1 MSKELGIIVIHGM
14 GSQGE
19 EFAQKMIDEINY
31 LVNDDHDKDSA
42 KIAWKPVHWADILE
56 PRELDYLK
64 EARKE
69 NDLDFIGLRKF
80 VLTKLGD
87 AVAYQQIKGRNNTN
101 KTYEEIHSRVK
112 DDIKGLYTNG
122 LQSNNKPLVVI
133 AHSLGAAIMSNYIY
147 YCSLK
152 TCFLSKFF
160 LLFSRAAALFGRGP
174 LAALWDIQKEIADTA
189 GMSSFKKMDTL
200 SGMIAFGCNLPLFTF
215 AYDPV
220 EAIKFPSDN
229 LPDDLKQKA
238 KCHNYFDRNDILGYP
253 LKAISPSYINVVSED
268 IEINVGNIFSS
279 WNPMSHIKYWTGND
293 FTKPV
298 SKLISEFL

>member
-19 EFAQKMIDEINY
+19 EFAQKMIEEINGR
-31 LVNDDHDKDSA
+31 VKKNKKDPDQ
-42 KIAWKPVHWADILE
+42 IAWQPVHWADILE

-69 NDLDFIGLRKF
+69 NDLDFVGLRKF

-87 AVAYQQIKGRNNTN
+87 AVAYQQIKGRNESN

-112 DDIKGLYTNG
+112 NDIKELYTEG
-122 LQSNNKPLVVI
+122 LQSNDKPLIVI
-133 AHSLGAAIMSNYIY
+133 AHSLGAAIMSNYI
-147 YCSLK
+147 
-152 TCFLSKFF
+152 
-160 LLFSRAAALFGRGP
+160 
-174 LAALWDIQKEIADTA
+174 WDIQKKIADTT
-189 GMSSFKKMDTL
+189 GMTDFEKMDTL
-200 SGMIAFGCNLPLFTF
+200 SGMITFGCNLPLYTF

-229 LPDDLKQKA
+229 LPDDFKQKA
-238 KCHNYFDRNDILGYP
+238 KWYNYFDRDDILGYP
-253 LKAISPSYINVVSED
+253 LKAISLSYNNVVSED

-279 WNPMSHIKYWTGND
+279 WNPMSHTKYWTDND

-298 SKLISEFL
+298 SEFISEFL